1 MRLRLICV
9 GQKMPDWVTAG
20 YNDYARRMPPELP
33 LELTE
38 IPMAHRGKNPDISG

>member
-38 IPMAHRGKNPDISG
+38 IPMAHGAKIPTSPG